1 MSDRSYKVP
10 RNKMA
15 SAKDKIGVGILGAS
29 GYIGAE
35 LMRYVDLHP
44 RLSLQWATAN
54 RDAGRTVG
62 DVFPNLRGFVN
73 QSFVKSEDLEAR
85 YNEVEVVFLALPH
98 HESQEVLPPL
108 VNEYPDKV
116 FIDLAGDFRTPDPEG
131 YHQYHGRDH
140 QAPELLER
148 FVYGFTEGQR
158 EALASAHLIANPG
171 CFATGMLLL
180 LYPLA
185 QSGLLPEPI
194 CLTGIT
200 GSSGSGRQA
209 IRTTHHPERAQNV
222 RAYKSLVH
230 QHLLEVEWFLNRDSG
245 PEIRLQ
251 FVSQSA
257 PIVRGIFTT
266 LFLPGQ
272 EAAAVLDVYKRFY
285 GAETLIDVVEGSPD
299 LRSVQT
305 TPRSA
310 IGVDG
315 AAEKGAVTFSAI
327 DNLGKGA
334 AGQAIQNLNC
344 ALGLGATDGLIWP
357 GGFV

>member
-1 MSDRSYKVP
+1 
-10 RNKMA
+10 MA
-15 SAKDKIGVGILGAS
+15 NARDNIGVGVLGAS

-35 LMRYVDLHP
+35 LMRYVALHP
-44 RLSLQWATAN
+44 RLSLRWATAN
-54 RDAGRTVG
+54 RDAGRAVG

-73 QSFVKSEDLEAR
+73 QSFLKSE
-85 YNEVEVVFLALPH
+85 EVENRFGEVEAVFLALPH
-98 HESQEVLPPL
+98 HDSQEVLPQL
-108 VNEYPDKV
+108 VSAYPDTV
-116 FIDLAGDFRTPDPEG
+116 FIDLAGDFRTPDAAG
-131 YHQYHGRDH
+131 YRHYYGRDH

-148 FVYGFTEGQR
+148 FVYGFTEVQR
-158 EALASAHLIANPG
+158 EALAGARLIANPG

-185 QSGLLPEPI
+185 QSGLLSPPV

-209 IRTTHHPERAQNV
+209 VTTTHHPERAQNV
-222 RAYKSLVH
+222 RAYKSLAH
-230 QHLLEVEWFLNRDSG
+230 QHLLEVEWFINRDSG
-245 PEIRLQ
+245 PDIQIQ
-251 FVSQSA
+251 FVPQSA

-272 EAAAVLDVYKRFY
+272 DAAPVREEYERFY
-285 GAETLIDVVEGSPD
+285 RNEALIDVVSGSPD

-305 TPRSA
+305 TPRSV

-315 AAEKGAVTFSAI
+315 AAGRGTVVFSAI

-344 ALGLGATDGLIWP
+344 ALGFADTEGLVWP

>member
-1 MSDRSYKVP
+1 
-10 RNKMA
+10 MA
-15 SAKDKIGVGILGAS
+15 NATDNIGVGVLGAS

-35 LMRYVDLHP
+35 LMRYVALHP
-44 RLSLQWATAN
+44 RLSLRWATAN
-54 RDAGRTVG
+54 RDAGRPVG

-73 QSFVKSEDLEAR
+73 QSFLRSEEVDTR
-85 YNEVEVVFLALPH
+85 FGEVEAVLLALPH

-108 VNEYPDKV
+108 VSAYPDTV
-116 FIDLAGDFRTPDPEG
+116 FIDLAGDFRTPDADG
-131 YHQYHGRDH
+131 YRRYYGRDH

-148 FVYGFTEGQR
+148 FVYGFTEVQR
-158 EALASAHLIANPG
+158 EALAGARLIANPG

-185 QSGLLPEPI
+185 QSGLLPVPV

-209 IRTTHHPERAQNV
+209 IETTHHPERAQNV
-222 RAYKSLVH
+222 RAYKSLAH
-230 QHLLEVEWFLNRDSG
+230 QHLLEVEWFINRGSG
-245 PEIRLQ
+245 PDIRLQ

-272 EAAAVLDVYKRFY
+272 AAAAVREEYERFY
-285 GAETLIDVVEGSPD
+285 GAEALIDVVEGSPD

-305 TPRSA
+305 TPRSV

-315 AAEKGAVTFSAI
+315 AAGRGAVVFSTI

-334 AGQAIQNLNC
+334 ASQAIQNLNC
-344 ALGLGATDGLIWP
+344 ALGLPETEGLVWP

>member
-1 MSDRSYKVP
+1 
-10 RNKMA
+10 MA
-15 SAKDKIGVGILGAS
+15 NATDNIGVGVLGAS

-35 LMRYVDLHP
+35 LMRYVALHP
-44 RLSLQWATAN
+44 RLSLRWATAN
-54 RDAGRTVG
+54 RDAGRAVG
-62 DVFPNLRGFVN
+62 DVFGNLRGFVN
-73 QSFVKSEDLEAR
+73 QSFLKSE
-85 YNEVEVVFLALPH
+85 EVENRFGEVEAVFLALPH
-98 HESQEVLPPL
+98 HDSQEVLPQL
-108 VNEYPDKV
+108 VSAHPDTV
-116 FIDLAGDFRTPDPEG
+116 FIDLAGDFRTPDAAG
-131 YHQYHGRDH
+131 YRHYYGRDH

-148 FVYGFTEGQR
+148 FVYGFTEVQR
-158 EALASAHLIANPG
+158 EALAGARLIANPG

-185 QSGLLPEPI
+185 QSGLLSAPV

-209 IRTTHHPERAQNV
+209 VTTTHHPERAQNV
-222 RAYKSLVH
+222 RAYKSLAH
-230 QHLLEVEWFLNRDSG
+230 QHLLEVEWFINRDSG
-245 PEIRLQ
+245 PDIQIQ

-272 EAAAVLDVYKRFY
+272 EVVAVREVYERFY
-285 GAETLIDVVEGSPD
+285 GGETLIDIVEGSPD

-305 TPRSA
+305 TPRSV

-315 AAEKGAVTFSAI
+315 AAGRGAVVFSAI

-344 ALGLGATDGLIWP
+344 ALGLAETEGLVWP